1 MWESPIEII
10 KTDIQTHHEEMVM
23 EAVLSCGINV
33 NKEELIK
40 ALQYDRQQYEKGY
53 EDAKAERKKG
63 KWIPNTIII
72 GGRAHVSGMKCS
84 VCGEDALNAEGDEFL
99 TDYCPN
105 CGARMDND

>member
-1 MWESPIEII
+1 MNM
-10 KTDIQTHHEEMVM
+10 TDLISREE
-23 EAVLSCGINV
+23 AIHAV
-33 NKEELIK
+33 NKAFDRESLLNTFVRSIAVK
-40 ALQYDRQQYEKGY
+40 ALSTMPS
-53 EDAKAERKKG
+53 AHPKKG

-105 CGARMDND
+105 CGARMGGNADD